1 MSNTTTLT
9 VRRPQRQSRNKF
21 AVQLPHAV
29 ADSLDISPGD
39 YIKLSNQQFEM
50 ACKVELTSQ
59 AIQSQ
64 SIFVNHIIRNMLQA
78 EIGSEVTV
86 TPTTIKEAEAIKVV
100 TTAQPEQVT
109 DAEIVQTIRN
119 RLLNF
124 PITDGL
130 QFNMA
135 KATNMSPFQQM
146 DNSNQFKL
154 AVTDT
159 KPEDSE
165 FVTLTKQTRVTI
177 ERGAIDQP
185 QVGGQQKSSPEANI
199 PDVTYSDIG
208 GLNDELERVR
218 EMIELPLQH
227 AELFQH
233 LGVEPPQGVILHGPP
248 GTGKTLIA
256 KAVANE
262 VGASFHSIGGPEIMS
277 KHYGGSEEQLREV
290 FEEASESAP
299 AIIFIDEL
307 DSIASSRSETT
318 GDVEQRIVA
327 QLLSLMDGLEERE
340 DVIVIGATNRLDAID
355 NALRRG
361 GRFDREIE
369 IGVPNKEG
377 RKQIFEIHTRG
388 MPLEDN
394 VDLEDMAERTYGFV
408 GADIAT
414 VTKEAAMTAIRRI
427 KPDIDLSED
436 ELSQETLDMLSVTR
450 DDFKQAMRET
460 EPSAM
465 REVFVE
471 VPEVEWTDVGGL
483 HKTKKQL
490 QENIEWPLKYED
502 LFDDVG
508 LGSTTGVLLYGPP
521 GTGKTLLAKAV
532 ANESDVNFISVKGPE
547 LLNKYV
553 GESEKGV
560 RDVFSKAREN
570 APTVVF
576 FDELDAIATER
587 GSNNMDSGV
596 GERVVS
602 QLLTEI
608 DGLENL
614 EDVMVIATSNR
625 PELIDTALL
634 RPGRIDRQ
642 IHVPVPDSEAR
653 EAILEIHT
661 RNKPVGDDVDL
672 DEIAEQTE
680 GFVGADIEALCRTA
694 TMNATRTYLDEVEDE
709 DIDSTQV
716 QVTMDDFTSA
726 LEEVTP
732 SVTPEMREAYE
743 DIEVSMQGEEE
754 KETDTRVAFQ

>member
-1 MSNTTTLT
+1 MSSELRLT
-9 VRRPQRQSRNKF
+9 VRRPQNQLRNKF
-21 AVQLPHAV
+21 AVQLPQSV
-29 ADSLDISPGD
+29 AANLGVTGGD
-39 YIKLSNQQFEM
+39 YIKLQNEYAEV
-50 ACKVELTSQ
+50 ACEVKIVPQ
-59 AIQSQ
+59 RFDGQSV
-64 SIFVNHIIRNMLQA
+64 FVNNLIRRMLKAQ
-78 EIGSEVTV
+78 IGSEVRATQTTV
-86 TPTTIKEAEAIKVV
+86 KDAVSITVV
-100 TTAQPEQVT
+100 TNAPEEELT
-109 DAEIVQTIRN
+109 DGEIKQTLKH
-119 RLLNF
+119 RLLGF
-124 PITDGL
+124 PIAENFQPRL
-130 QFNMA
+130 Q
-135 KATNMSPFQQM
+135 KATSMSPFQQAQGR
-146 DNSNQFKL
+146 SPYFGL
-154 AVTDT
+154 RVTESQ
-159 KPEDSE
+159 PEDSK
-165 FVTLTKQTRVTI
+165 FIKLTKETDITV
-177 ERGAIDQP
+177 ERGSLEDGTTQSKEQAQT
-185 QVGGQQKSSPEANI
+185 EI
-199 PDVTYSDIG
+199 PDVTYGDIG

-233 LGVEPPQGVILHGPP
+233 LGVEPPQGVILHGTP

-277 KHYGGSEEQLREV
+277 KHYGESEEKLREV
-290 FEEASESAP
+290 FEEASENSP
-299 AIIFIDEL
+299 SIIFIDEL
-307 DSIASSRSETT
+307 DSIAPSRAETT

-340 DVIVIGATNRLDAID
+340 DVIVIGATNRLDSID

-369 IGVPNKEG
+369 IGVPDKDG
-377 RKQIFEIHTRG
+377 RREIFEIHTRG
-388 MPLEDN
+388 MPLEDD
-394 VDLEDMAERTYGFV
+394 VDLDGMAEKTYGFV

-414 VTKEAAMTAIRRI
+414 VTKEAAMSAIRRS
-427 KPDIDLSED
+427 KNTMDLGED
-436 ELSQETLDMLSVTR
+436 EISQDILDELTVTR
-450 DDFKQAMRET
+450 EDFKQAMRET

-471 VPEVEWTDVGGL
+471 VPDVEWADVGGL
-483 HKTKKQL
+483 HETKERL

-502 LFDDVG
+502 LFQDVG
-508 LGSTTGVLLYGPP
+508 LNSTTGVLLYGPP

-560 RDVFSKAREN
+560 REIFSKAREN

-576 FDELDAIATER
+576 FDELDAVATER

-596 GERVVS
+596 TERVVS

-625 PELIDTALL
+625 PELIDKALL

-642 IHVPVPDSEAR
+642 IHVPIPDLEAR
-653 EAILEIHT
+653 REILNVHT
-661 RNKPVGDDVDL
+661 KNNPLGDDVDL
-672 DEIAEQTE
+672 EEIADRTD

-694 TMNATRTYLDEVEDE
+694 TMNATRNYLSEVSDE
-709 DIDSTQV
+709 DIDSSDV
-716 QVTMDDFTSA
+716 QVTMEDFNAA
-726 LEEVTP
+726 LEEVVP
-732 SVTPEMREAYE
+732 SVNSEMKEKYKN
-743 DIEVSMQGEEE
+743 IELDLQGEQD
-754 KETDTRVAFQ
+754 KENDPRPSFQ